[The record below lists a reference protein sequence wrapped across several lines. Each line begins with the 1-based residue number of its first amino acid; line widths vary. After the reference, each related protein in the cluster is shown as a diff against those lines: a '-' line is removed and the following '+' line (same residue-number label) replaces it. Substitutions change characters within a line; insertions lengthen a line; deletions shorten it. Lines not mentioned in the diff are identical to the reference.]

1 MEIEILASLCCS
13 SATFQDRKKAL
24 LSRVH
29 IMLLISIL
37 EKMDRQ
43 AFVCTIGR
51 LLSQSSHMYVLQIY
65 F

>member
-1 MEIEILASLCCS
+1 MENEILASLCCS

-37 EKMDRQ
+37 EKMD
-43 AFVCTIGR
+43 
-51 LLSQSSHMYVLQIY
+51 SQSSHMYVLQIY